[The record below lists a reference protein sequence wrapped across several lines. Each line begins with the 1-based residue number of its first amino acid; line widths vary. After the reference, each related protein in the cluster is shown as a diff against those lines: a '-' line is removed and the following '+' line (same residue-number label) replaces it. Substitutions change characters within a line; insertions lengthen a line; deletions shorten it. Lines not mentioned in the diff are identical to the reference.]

1 MESLTKKVNGFLAVG
16 YFFKILHLRCLTG
29 FEYVFGLLKL
39 LCRGS
44 KRDNRNV
51 DICQT
56 DYSIPSKLGSS
67 SYLEVI
73 KGGKKVQIKGTL
85 IQV

>member
-1 MESLTKKVNGFLAVG
+1 MYLDYLSWFAVV
-16 YFFKILHLRCLTG
+16 LRG
-29 FEYVFGLLKL
+29 IH
-39 LCRGS
+39 
-44 KRDNRNV
+44 RNV

>member
-1 MESLTKKVNGFLAVG
+1 MYLDYLSWLAVV
-16 YFFKILHLRCLTG
+16 LRWIH
-29 FEYVFGLLKL
+29 
-39 LCRGS
+39 
-44 KRDNRNV
+44 RNV

-73 KGGKKVQIKGTL
+73 KGGKKVQVKGTL

>member
-1 MESLTKKVNGFLAVG
+1 M
-16 YFFKILHLRCLTG
+16 
-29 FEYVFGLLKL
+29 

-44 KRDNRNV
+44 RRDNRNV

-56 DYSIPSKLGSS
+56 DYSIPPKLGSS
-67 SYLEVI
+67 SYLEVM